1 MRKNRDEVVEK
12 CDIKIWLMNGI
23 MRLYEVDSITDLI
36 TRNEFTKA
44 QHSLSYTVYYIK

>member
-23 MRLYEVDSITDLI
+23 MRLYEPL
-36 TRNEFTKA
+36 
-44 QHSLSYTVYYIK
+44 